1 VPTSKGPQPSPSVPA
16 SVHVALVAVQLMFAS
31 LGVVAKVAMR
41 QLPGFGLICARVVL
55 ATAIM
60 LVARLLLPREK
71 VERRDLL
78 ELAVYA
84 FFGVTANML
93 IFIVG
98 LQRTTATNAIVI
110 GATIPVFTVGVAVA
124 LRKEAATLGKVFGL
138 AVACAGALVIVGA
151 GRFTSGGG
159 RLLGNLLVTLNS
171 LSFAI
176 YLVISRRLLA
186 KYQPLTVVSWTFVF
200 GALGILPFGLLPLV
214 HAAPALSSWT
224 WACVVFIALFP
235 TVGTYFLNMF
245 ALRRA
250 PSSLVA
256 IYIYVQPIVGA
267 LLAAQTLGER
277 PSGDT
282 YVGGLLIGAGIWLVS
297 REARR
302 ARRAQVR

>member
-1 VPTSKGPQPSPSVPA
+1 
-16 SVHVALVAVQLMFAS
+16 VALVAVQLMFAS
-31 LGVVAKVAMR
+31 LGVVAKLAMQ
-41 QLPGFGLICARVVL
+41 QLPGFGLICARVVI
-55 ATAIM
+55 ATVVM
-60 LVARLLLPREK
+60 LVARAVMSRER
-71 VERRDLL
+71 VDRRDLP
-78 ELAVYA
+78 ELALYA

-124 LRKEAATLGKVFGL
+124 LRKEAATLAKIFGL
-138 AVACAGALVIVGA
+138 AVACIGAMVIVGA
-151 GRFTSGGG
+151 GRFTGGGG
-159 RLLGNLLVTLNS
+159 RLVGNLLVTLNS
-171 LSFAI
+171 LSFSI

-186 KYQPLTVVSWTFVF
+186 KYKAMTVVSWTFVF
-200 GALGILPFGLLPLV
+200 GTLGILPFGIGPLV
-214 HAAPALSSWT
+214 RAAPTLTAPT
-224 WACVVFIALFP
+224 WGCVLFIALFP

-250 PSSLVA
+250 PASLVA

-267 LLAAQTLGER
+267 LMAAAMLGER

-282 YVGGLLIGAGIWLVS
+282 YVGGLLIGGGIWLVT

-302 ARRAQVR
+302 ARRAEVR